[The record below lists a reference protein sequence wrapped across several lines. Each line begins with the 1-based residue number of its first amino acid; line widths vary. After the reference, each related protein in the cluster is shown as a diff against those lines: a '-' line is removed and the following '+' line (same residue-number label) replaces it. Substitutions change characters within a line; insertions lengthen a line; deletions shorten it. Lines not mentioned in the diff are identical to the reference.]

1 VSGYEVFGGGV
12 RNGTAPLKEILW
24 QRVMRMLAK
33 SYVLVDEEGTPV
45 YVTEDEIAAKMF
57 TVDFPGTRIVVA
69 EECEVV
75 SVEKERTC

>member
-1 VSGYEVFGGGV
+1 
-12 RNGTAPLKEILW
+12 
-24 QRVMRMLAK
+24 MAK
-33 SYVLVDEEGTPV
+33 TYVLADEEGTPV

-75 SVEKERTC
+75 DAEKETDGN

>member
-1 VSGYEVFGGGV
+1 MVDVLWGGV
-12 RNGTAPLKEILW
+12 RNDTAPWRWIE
-24 QRVMRMLAK
+24 MK

-57 TVDFPGTRIVVA
+57 TVDFPGTRIVEA

-75 SVEKERTC
+75 NVEKETK